1 MVITV
6 RVDIFVVTVAFTV
19 DVVVVASTLV
29 EVVVVLV
36 ETVLGVAFCA
46 LVVVGRVVLCR
57 ILATGRIFVV
67 VVDVDVV
74 VGIFELVFVLC
85 VDKLDDPV
93 SRPSVSDDIIVAI
106 VGDAGAKFLA
116 PIFTLVIG

>member
-1 MVITV
+1 M
-6 RVDIFVVTVAFTV
+6 
-19 DVVVVASTLV
+19 
-29 EVVVVLV
+29 
-36 ETVLGVAFCA
+36 VLGITFCA

-74 VGIFELVFVLC
+74 VVGIFELVIVFC
-85 VDKLDDPV
+85 VDILDDSV
-93 SRPSVSDDIIVAI
+93 SRPSVSDDIIVVI
-106 VGDAGAKFLA
+106 VGDAGAEFLA